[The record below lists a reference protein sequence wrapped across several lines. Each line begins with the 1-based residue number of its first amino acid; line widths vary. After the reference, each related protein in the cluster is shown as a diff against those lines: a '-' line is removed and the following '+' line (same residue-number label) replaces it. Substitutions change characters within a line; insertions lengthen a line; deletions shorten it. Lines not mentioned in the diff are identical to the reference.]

1 MTAKE
6 KAKELVEKYLNMNDG
21 LIQEFIPIPIEGAK
35 QCALIAVD
43 EIIAISSLTKIVYTE
58 STNNSI
64 SEYTEHYYWQ
74 QVKEEINK
82 L

>member
-1 MTAKE
+1 MTPEE
-6 KAKELVEKYLNMNDG
+6 KAIELVEKYLNMNDG

-43 EIIAISSLTKIVYTE
+43 ELLEECRLERDWYWDRVKTE
-58 STNNSI
+58 I
-64 SEYTEHYYWQ
+64 QY
-74 QVKEEINK
+74 